1 MPFFPAPPLPGYI
14 SFSKNNIFL
23 SRFSFSFF
31 FFFFF
36 FPFFPSTIETIRDY
50 YFIKRGR
57 KKEEEEEE
65 KESRI
70 VIINVTEGVA
80 LMIRNI

>member
-23 SRFSFSFF
+23 SRFSF

-57 KKEEEEEE
+57 KKEEEEE
-65 KESRI
+65 KENRI